1 MRGWIRSN
9 EHGGLKLGLMR
20 AQQLRPYDRRMWWH
34 SSSRRAALA
43 WLCAIAVP
51 VAATAASMALDGAMS
66 LAGISMVYMVGV
78 AAAAVL
84 PRGFAALSALLSVAA
99 LNFFFV
105 PPRGSLEVGGPE
117 YWWILLSM
125 LGLSLALGAVLQ
137 SLRTKRAEAELGRA
151 RASELHRL
159 GEDMAGGASAEEMA
173 RAAASFLSEATGRP
187 AAIFLRERAG
197 AGLTCHGAA
206 DAFDERAAAWAMD
219 NGRPVGA
226 GSLDWP
232 ELSTWCAP
240 FARHK
245 ARGAAQVL
253 VAAHERVPADVA
265 EHWLALAKQAGLAI
279 ERERAAA
286 EAARAERG
294 ASAEAARNTLLAS
307 LAHDLRTPLSGI
319 VGAAS
324 ALRSQAQSITG
335 PQRAAL
341 LEGLEDEAR
350 DLALMADNILQIA
363 RLSQPQ
369 AGLSQQWES
378 IEDILGAA
386 VSRMRRRWPAAS
398 IQLKAP
404 HGLPPLRAE
413 AGLLAQAVANLV
425 DNAARH
431 GGSPPRV
438 IVQAGRSREGVF
450 VAVRDHGAGLPE
462 GDPSE
467 LFARWRKGQ
476 GSRAGGSGL
485 GLAICQLAA
494 QAHGGSV
501 RAKRCEPG
509 AEFRIDLPAQPLPG
523 EAA

>member
-1 MRGWIRSN
+1 
-9 EHGGLKLGLMR
+9 
-20 AQQLRPYDRRMWWH
+20 
-34 SSSRRAALA
+34 
-43 WLCAIAVP
+43 
-51 VAATAASMALDGAMS
+51 MALDGSFS
-66 LAGISMVYMVGV
+66 LGGISMIYMLSV
-78 AAAAVL
+78 AAAAAL
-84 PRGFAALSALLSVAA
+84 PRGPAALSALLSVAA

-125 LGLSLALGAVLQ
+125 LGLSLALGAVLE
-137 SLRTKRAEAELGRA
+137 SLRVKRAEAELGRA

-159 GEDMAGGASAEEMA
+159 GEAMAGDASAEEMA
-173 RAAASFLSEATGRP
+173 RTASSFLSEATGRP
-187 AAIFLRERAG
+187 SAIFLRKQAG
-197 AGLTCHGAA
+197 AELTRHGAEG
-206 DAFDERAAAWAMD
+206 AFDQRAAAWAMD

-232 ELSTWCAP
+232 ELPVWCAP
-240 FARHK
+240 FSRHG

-253 VAAHERVPADVA
+253 VGTRERVPADFA
-265 EHWLALAKQAGLAI
+265 EHWLALARQAGLAI
-279 ERERAAA
+279 ERERASA
-286 EAARAERG
+286 EAARAQRS

-324 ALRSQAQSITG
+324 ALRSQAQSISE
-335 PQRAAL
+335 PQRATL
-341 LEGLEDEAR
+341 LASLEDEAR

-369 AGLSQQWES
+369 AELSPQWES

-386 VSRMRRRWPAAS
+386 VARMRRRWPGAS

-404 HGLPPLRAE
+404 QGLPPLRAE
-413 AGLLAQAVANLV
+413 ATLLAQAVANLV

-438 IVQAGRSREGVF
+438 VVQAGRSREGVF
-450 VAVRDHGAGLPE
+450 VAVRDYGDGLPE

-476 GSRAGGSGL
+476 GSRAGGTGL

-494 QAHGGSV
+494 EAHGGTV

-509 AEFRIDLPAQPLPG
+509 AEFRIDLPAQALPE